1 MPMGT
6 ETPSSYFGSGRS
18 RSTNDQAISFR
29 ASNEL
34 VQRLAA
40 VSKAEGGL
48 SLSDT
53 MRLVLERGLAA
64 STKKGKRP

>member
-1 MPMGT
+1 MGT

-18 RSTNDQAISFR
+18 RSTTDTPLSCR
-29 ASNEL
+29 VSTDTM
-34 VQRLAA
+34 QRLAA
-40 VSKAEGGL
+40 VSKDEGGL

-64 STKKGKRP
+64 STKKRKRP